1 MTRSRSYIATPPG
14 ATIKEQLDDRGMSQ
28 KEFASRMGMSEK
40 HISHLINGSVQLTPD
55 VAYRL
60 ELVLG
65 MPASFWSNLEAIYR
79 EKLTKVDAEN
89 ALDADKEIAKKFPY
103 SEMSKN
109 SWLPN
114 TRNTEERVIYLR
126 KFFEVF
132 QLNKLSNENLLPRV
146 ACRRLSITEKSDF
159 ALIAWVQE
167 AKIEARK
174 VQTMPI
180 DLKELTRQ
188 LPAIRA
194 MTTKDPS
201 VFCTELCKLLANC
214 GIAIVFLPH
223 IGGSFLHGATFVDN
237 NKIVI
242 GLTVRGKDADKF
254 WFSLF
259 HEIGHILLGHLN
271 QYSEIDDAAE
281 KEADRFARDLLIPQD
296 AFDSFVAQHNFSQET
311 ITCFASAAG
320 IAPGIVVGRLQKE
333 GYLNFSWCNNLKVKY
348 EITA

>member
-1 MTRSRSYIATPPG
+1 
-14 ATIKEQLDDRGMSQ
+14 MSQ

-40 HISHLINGSVQLTPD
+40 HISHLINGDVKLTSD

-65 MPASFWSNLEAIYR
+65 MPAIFWSNLEVIYR
-79 EKLTKVDAEN
+79 EKLAKVEAEN

-109 SWLPN
+109 AWLPK
-114 TRNTEERVIYLR
+114 TRNSDERVINLR
-126 KFFEVF
+126 KFFEVV
-132 QLNKLSNENLLPRV
+132 QLSNLSNENLLPNV

-159 ALIAWVQE
+159 ALIAWVQK
-167 AKIEARK
+167 AKIEARR

-194 MTTKDPS
+194 MTTKDPA
-201 VFCTELCKLLANC
+201 VFCSELCDLLANC
-214 GIAIVFLPH
+214 GIVIVFLPH
-223 IGGSFLHGATFVDN
+223 IGGSFLHGATFNDN

-242 GLTVRGKDADKF
+242 GLTVRGKDADRF

-271 QYSEIDDAAE
+271 RNVEIDDVAE
-281 KEADRFARDLLIPQD
+281 READSFCARYI
-296 AFDSFVAQHNFSQET
+296 NT
-311 ITCFASAAG
+311 TGCI
-320 IAPGIVVGRLQKE
+320 
-333 GYLNFSWCNNLKVKY
+333 
-348 EITA
+348 